1 MNQLPQTYDIIII
14 GGGHNGLVASA
25 YLAKAGLKTLV
36 LERREI
42 VGGGAITEG
51 LHPGFHCSTLAHAV
65 GPLRPQVVR
74 DLQLKSHGLEFIEPS
89 VRVTALH
96 PDGHS
101 LSIYADTSRTIRELE
116 EISPPDARSFAE
128 FESCMA
134 RLGHVLAPLLS
145 MTPPAIEKPTPGEL
159 WNLGKLGLK
168 FRGLGKMDSFRL
180 LRWGPMAVADL
191 VAEWFETE
199 LLRATIAA
207 RGIYGA
213 FAGPWSAGTSTG
225 LLWQA
230 ALSGQALGP
239 ASIIKGG
246 MGALSQALGRAA
258 VEAGVEVRTGAAV
271 AEIRI
276 SEGKAAGV
284 VLASGEEISARAV
297 VSNADPRT
305 TFLKLIDPVN
315 FDPNFLGKI
324 RNYRSLGSVGK
335 VNLALSAL
343 PEFSALKGTDG
354 VDRLSGRIHVGPDI
368 DYLERAFDAAKYGDY
383 SPKPY
388 LDITIPSLT
397 DSSLAPRGAQVMSIH
412 AQFAPYK
419 LKEGD
424 WHSRREELGDTV
436 INVLSEYA
444 PNLKELIVRRQ
455 VITPLDLEQ
464 EYGLSGGHIFH
475 GEQTLDQ
482 FFVFRPLIGWAQ
494 YRTPIQGLYLCG
506 AGTHPGGGVTGGPGI
521 NASREIIKDFKTGRP

>member
-1 MNQLPQTYDIIII
+1 MATYDIIII
-14 GGGHNGLVASA
+14 GGGHNGLVAA
-25 YLAKAGLKTLV
+25 TYLAKAGLRVIV

-42 VGGGAITEG
+42 VGGAAITEG

-65 GPLRPQVVR
+65 GPLLPRVIK
-74 DLQLKSHGLEFIEPS
+74 DLQLQRHGLEFIEPA

-96 PDGHS
+96 PDGRS
-101 LSIYADTSRTIRELE
+101 LSLYNDPERTFSNLDK
-116 EISPPDARSFAE
+116 ISPHDAKSFGE

-134 RLGHVLAPLLS
+134 RLGKLLAPLLS
-145 MTPPAIEKPTPGEL
+145 MTPPTIEKPTTGEL

-168 FRGLGKMDSFRL
+168 FRGLSKKDSFRL

-207 RGIYGA
+207 RGIYGS

-230 ALSGQALGP
+230 ALSGQALG
-239 ASIIKGG
+239 AAAQVKGG
-246 MGALSQALGRAA
+246 LGGVSRALGSAA
-258 VEAGVEVRTGAAV
+258 LEAGVELRTGAAV

-276 SEGKAAGV
+276 SEGKAVGV
-284 VLASGEEISARAV
+284 VLAGGEELTARAV

-315 FDPNFLGKI
+315 FDPDFLGKI
-324 RNYRSLGSVGK
+324 RNYRSLGSVAK

-343 PEFSALKGTDG
+343 PEFSALKGTDATE
-354 VDRLSGRIHVGPDI
+354 RLSGRIHIGPDI
-368 DYLERAFDAAKYGDY
+368 DYLERAFDAAKYGDF
-383 SPKPY
+383 SPRPY
-388 LDITIPSLT
+388 LDVTIPSLL
-397 DSSLAPRGAQVMSIH
+397 DSALAPKGAHVMSINV
-412 AQFAPYK
+412 QFAPYK
-419 LKEGD
+419 LKTGD
-424 WHSRREELGDTV
+424 WNTSREDLGDTV
-436 INVLSEYA
+436 VNLLSEYA

-464 EYGLSGGHIFH
+464 IYGLSGGHIFH

-494 YRTPIQGLYLCG
+494 YRTPIKGLYLCG
-506 AGTHPGGGVTGGPGI
+506 AGTHPGGGVTGGPGA
-521 NASREIIKDFKTGRP
+521 NASHVIIKDFSRARN